1 MTMVI
6 KLYYFKFDN
15 ERKDYYESLHCD
27 IYIAKLLILIQTVN
41 KFYRIKFQNWISLNI
56 TKNSI
61 GTKCNIESNNRSEV
75 NYII

>member
-1 MTMVI
+1 MVI

-41 KFYRIKFQNWISLNI
+41 KFYRIKFQN
-56 TKNSI
+56 
-61 GTKCNIESNNRSEV
+61 
-75 NYII
+75 